1 MVRRCKSVGVG
12 IYADAVIN
20 HIAASSGTSISGK
33 SYGNRATPIYSQND
47 MHHNDGDTGNN
58 CQITNYADQHN
69 VQYCDLSGLPDLCTG
84 CEYVQKTV
92 SDYVNNMAEIGISGF
107 RIDAAKHQDPGEL
120 GQLLS
125 RVNSSVWKFGE
136 VISGEGEAVS
146 PSMYESIMDVTEFNY
161 PRELSEKFANGKLRD
176 LNGFGESW
184 GLMSS
189 DKAVVFID
197 NHDTQR
203 GEAKLT
209 YKSGDSYQLANIF
222 MLAHPY
228 GYPKVMS
235 SYYFDSHDQGPPG
248 QSVHGG
254 DVLNCFTG
262 KQWVCE
268 HRWMPIANM
277 VGWRLSAGT
286 DGITSFQAPADDTIA
301 FCRGNS
307 ACVALNRQSET
318 WSGTLKLT
326 MPAGKYCDVFQSD
339 DASACPTVTVNDDGS
354 VSLQVQPYKAVAF
367 HVGKK
372 ASESVI
378 V

>member
-20 HIAASSGTSISGK
+20 HIAAGAGKSIGGK
-33 SYGNRATPIYSQND
+33 SYGNRATPIYSPND
-47 MHHNDGDTGNN
+47 MHHSPHDNRRN
-58 CQITNYADQHN
+58 CGVVNFHDKYN
-69 VQYCDLSGLPDLCTG
+69 VQYCDLVGLPDLCTG
-84 CEYVQKTV
+84 CGYVQKTV
-92 SDYVNNMAEIGISGF
+92 SDYINNMADIGITGI
-107 RIDAAKHQDPGEL
+107 RIDAVKHQDAGEL

-125 RVNSSVWKFGE
+125 RVNSSVWRFGE
-136 VISGEGEAVS
+136 VIQASGEAVS
-146 PSMYESIMDVTEFNY
+146 PHMYESIMDVTEFNY
-161 PRELSEKFANGKLRD
+161 ARKVGEKFAYGRLRD
-176 LNGFGESW
+176 LRTFGESW
-184 GLMSS
+184 GLMRS